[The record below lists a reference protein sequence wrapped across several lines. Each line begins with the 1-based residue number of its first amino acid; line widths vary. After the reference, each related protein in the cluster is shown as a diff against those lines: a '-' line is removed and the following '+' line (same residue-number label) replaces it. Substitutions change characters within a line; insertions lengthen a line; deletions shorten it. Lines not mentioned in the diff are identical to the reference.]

1 VPIGG
6 RIYYPK
12 KTAHNENGQYIALK
26 GTISNYTRR
35 DVALEKLLEVSLT
48 FKDVALSNTR
58 HIF

>member
-1 VPIGG
+1 MPIGG
-6 RIYYPK
+6 RIYYQK
-12 KTAHNENGQYIALK
+12 KQAHNENEQYIALK